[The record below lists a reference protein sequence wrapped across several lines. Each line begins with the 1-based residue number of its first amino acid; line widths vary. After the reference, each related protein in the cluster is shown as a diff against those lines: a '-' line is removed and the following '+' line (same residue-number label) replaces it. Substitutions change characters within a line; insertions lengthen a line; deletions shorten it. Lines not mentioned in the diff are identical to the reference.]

1 MSDGPIAYAVP
12 LAVEI
17 AGMFLV
23 AVGIAVEIV
32 TRGDLGYTLISAGS
46 MAVAG
51 GSVIWAKIL
60 RGGRGGKRSR

>member
-1 MSDGPIAYAVP
+1 VSDGPVAYAVP

-23 AVGIAVEIV
+23 SVGIAVEIA
-32 TRGDLGYTLISAGS
+32 TGGDLGYALISTGS
-46 MAVAG
+46 MMVAG

-60 RGGRGGKRSR
+60 RKRKG